1 MTAMPLFP
9 DSGTATPVPAL
20 RSRPAPARR
29 RWPLGLALCAG
40 LAALAAWL
48 PPSDALAR
56 EAAPRGITPRGP
68 LTSEESAVV
77 QLFEAASPSV
87 AAITTETVQ
96 RGFWGAEVGQGAGS
110 GFVWDSA
117 GHVVTNHHVIADA
130 RRVLVQLDGGKPIEA
145 KVVGRAPEYDLA
157 VIKLARVPAGLR
169 PIPLGASRE
178 LRIGQTVY
186 AIGNPF
192 GLSRTLTKG
201 LVSAL
206 DRELPTS
213 DYREVAG
220 VIQTDAA
227 INPGNSGGPLL
238 DSAGRLIGVNSAIR
252 SASGSSSGIGFAI
265 PSDLVNRVVPQLI
278 ERGRAPWP
286 GIGITP
292 VRPDIAARAGLNG
305 VVVAEVGRGSPA
317 ARAGLVGVNTR
328 TGEVGDVIVSVNG
341 RPVESLSGFIS
352 ELDRVGIDQV
362 AELGVQRGDG
372 RETRKVRVKVIDLR
386 EARD

>member
-1 MTAMPLFP
+1 MTLFRAP
-9 DSGTATPVPAL
+9 RTATAVPSSPSVPRRA
-20 RSRPAPARR
+20 ARHR
-29 RWPLGLALCAG
+29 AWPLGLVLCAG
-40 LAALAAWL
+40 AGLLASLL
-48 PPSDALAR
+48 PPSGAWAR
-56 EAAPRGITPRGP
+56 DAAPRLVAPRGP
-68 LTSEESAVV
+68 LTPDENAVV

-87 AAITTETVQ
+87 ASITTETVQ

-110 GFVWDSA
+110 GFVWDGA

-145 KVVGRAPEYDLA
+145 RVVGRAPEYDLA

-328 TGEVGDVIVSVNG
+328 TGEVGDVITAVNG
-341 RPVESLSGFIS
+341 RPVETLSGFIS

-362 AELGVQRGDG
+362 AELSVQRGDG
-372 RETRKVRVKVIDLR
+372 RDTRKVRVKVIDLR
-386 EARD
+386 DARD